1 MWFTVQVGLPFLIW
15 VSYYVMVV
23 FLATVFYK
31 NLPFSKSLDVQ
42 IGVLSCHVHALKK
55 LSKIK
60 MKSLVTGLGFLMIFD
75 WI

>member
-1 MWFTVQVGLPFLIW
+1 
-15 VSYYVMVV
+15 MVV

-75 WI
+75 